1 MTITYKLHQYQTEL
15 VNRARNEFANGKK
28 SVLIVSPAGSG
39 KSVIIAEIAR
49 LTVNKSGRVL
59 FMVHRKELVEQITES
74 FKANDVRLD
83 KCTIMTVGKIAHRLD
98 DLPKPSLI
106 ITDETH
112 HSLAKTYQKIYE
124 YWSDVPRL
132 GFTATP
138 WRLSGKGFNDIYDSM
153 IEGPTVK
160 WLIDNNYLAPYEYY
174 SVKLVD
180 DKKLKRSSTGDYTN
194 KSIDD
199 AIGNTIFGDVIKTY
213 QDKANGRRTIV
224 YAHSIDFSKKV
235 AQQFN
240 EVGIKAAHCDAK
252 TPAKE
257 REQIMSDFKD
267 GKLQVLCN
275 VNLISE
281 GFNAP
286 DCSCVIMLRP
296 TKSLVLDVQQS
307 MRSMRY
313 QPSKTAIIIDHVANY
328 TRFGLPDT
336 DREWS
341 LNDRKKQKRSNTENT
356 AGVTECTNCY
366 AILPAGTKECPFC
379 GYVIETEQQS
389 KQIDQTAKI
398 EKITSDFT
406 MTANYTNVKYSRMK
420 PEDAMSV
427 NDLKGIQ
434 KARNYKPGWL
444 YFQMKMRGWV
454 KPKSH

>member
-1 MTITYKLHQYQTEL
+1 MIIPYKLHQYQTEL
-15 VNRARNEFANGKK
+15 VNQARNEFANGKK

-49 LTVNKSGRVL
+49 LTVSKGGQVL
-59 FMVHRKELVEQITES
+59 FMVHRKELVEQITNS
-74 FKANDVRLD
+74 FKTNDVDLN
-83 KCTIMTVGKIAHRLD
+83 KCVIMTVGKIARRLD
-98 DLPKPSLI
+98 QLPKPTLI

-112 HSLAKTYQKIYE
+112 HSLAKTYQKIYD
-124 YWSDVPRL
+124 YWSNVPRL

-138 WRLSGKGFNDIYDSM
+138 WRLSGKGFKDIYDSM

-160 WLIDNNYLAPYEYY
+160 WLIDHHYLAPYEYY

-180 DKKLKRSSTGDYTN
+180 DNKLKRSSTGDYTN
-194 KSIDD
+194 KSIDN

-213 QDKANGRRTIV
+213 QDKAKGRKTIV

-240 EVGIKAAHCDAK
+240 EAGISAAHCDAK

-257 REQIMSDFKD
+257 REQIMADFKS
-267 GKLQVLCN
+267 GKLKVLCN
-275 VNLISE
+275 VDLISE
-281 GFNAP
+281 GFNVP

-296 TKSLVLDVQQS
+296 TKSLVLDIQQS

-328 TRFGLPDT
+328 TRFGLPDD

-341 LNDRKKQKRSNTENT
+341 LDDRKKQGNSNQKSEVCTT
-356 AGVTECTNCY
+356 MCTNCF
-366 AILPAGTKECPFC
+366 AILPAGTRICPYC
-379 GYVIETEQQS
+379 DYEIEIETQE
-389 KQIDQTAKI
+389 KQIDETAGI
-398 EKITSDFT
+398 EEITPDFI
-406 MTANYTNVKYSRMK
+406 MTADYSLVKYSHMK

-434 KARNYKPGWL
+434 QARNYKPGWL

-454 KPKSH
+454 KTKHK

>member
-1 MTITYKLHQYQTEL
+1 MYKLFPYQQKL
-15 VNRARNEFANGKK
+15 VNQAKQSFASGHH

-39 KSVIIAEIAR
+39 KSVIISEIAR
-49 LTVNKSGRVL
+49 LAVEKGGHIM
-59 FMVHRKELVEQITES
+59 FFVHRRELIEQIVHS
-74 FKANDVRLD
+74 FQKGDVDLS
-83 KCTIMTVGKIAHRLD
+83 KCTIMTVGKIVHRLGNV
-98 DLPKPSLI
+98 PKPSLI
-106 ITDETH
+106 ICDESH
-112 HSLAKTYQKIYE
+112 HALAKTYQRIFNY
-124 YWSDVPRL
+124 YSDVPRL

-194 KSIDD
+194 QSIDD

-240 EVGIKAAHCDAK
+240 EVGIKAAHCDAT
-252 TPAKE
+252 TPVKE

-313 QPSKTAIIIDHVANY
+313 QPNKKAIIIDHVANY

-341 LNDRKKQKRSNTENT
+341 LEDRKKQKRSNTEST
-356 AGVTECTNCY
+356 VGTTMCTQCF

-406 MTANYTNVKYSRMK
+406 MTTDYTDVKYSHMK

-427 NDLKGIQ
+427 ADLKGIQ

-444 YFQMKMRGWV
+444 YFQMKLRGWV

>member
-1 MTITYKLHQYQTEL
+1 MIIPYKLHQYQAEL
-15 VNRARNEFANGKK
+15 LNRARSEFSSGKK

-49 LTVNKSGRVL
+49 LTVSKGGQVL
-59 FMVHRKELVEQITES
+59 FMVHRKELVEQITDS
-74 FKANDVRLD
+74 FKSNGVDLT
-83 KCTIMTVGKIAHRLD
+83 KCTIMTVGKIARRLD
-98 DLPKPSLI
+98 RLPKPTLI

-112 HSLAKTYQKIYE
+112 HSLAKTYQKIYD
-124 YWSDVPRL
+124 YWSNVPRL

-138 WRLSGKGFNDIYDSM
+138 WRLSGKGFKDIYDSM

-160 WLIDNNYLAPYEYY
+160 WLIDHHYLAPYEYY

-180 DKKLKRSSTGDYTN
+180 DNKLKRSSTGDYTN
-194 KSIDD
+194 KSIDN

-213 QDKANGRRTIV
+213 QDKAKGRKTIV

-240 EVGIKAAHCDAK
+240 EVGIKAAHCDAT
-252 TPAKE
+252 TPDKE
-257 REQIMSDFKD
+257 RKQIMADFKS

-275 VNLISE
+275 VDLISE
-281 GFNAP
+281 GFNVP

-356 AGVTECTNCY
+356 VGTTMCTQCF

-379 GYVIETEQQS
+379 GYVIETQQQS

-406 MTANYTNVKYSRMK
+406 MTTNYTDVKYSRMK